1 MADMRLRS
9 AAGEPP
15 LARAEVFPEPKL
27 PDAAALVA
35 RGRALARSVTV
46 GRSPFLEQ
54 YGVDCENA
62 HKRRAMAE
70 GRVMLHAQIGYRDL
84 AKSRRAFAEI
94 HERTSKAGHPVERYG
109 ICLDFSMGYPPA
121 ERARRPRGTGLI
133 LERPEDFAALT
144 AMAPV
149 APHFGDF
156 VLGTPAAVENTSAAL
171 MAGSTAIGNL
181 GQYCTFRLPHWD
193 DDIATTEATLT
204 ALALIAAQPVEV
216 AVHSNLDDGFASLM
230 TDLASVLGMVLI
242 EQHIVERLLGG
253 RIAHCYG
260 HSFARPLTRMAFQHA
275 LAEVATGPGTMVYGN
290 TTIYGEGAGANFAG
304 LASYLL
310 VDILAQRRRP
320 SGHAVNAVPV
330 TEAERIPDIDEVVEA
345 QLFAG
350 RLIDRAEDWQILL
363 DPAPVE
369 ATAARILEGGRAF
382 RNRALAGLAEAG
394 IDTANP
400 FEMLL
405 ALRRIGPRRLE
416 RLFGSGEPDAE
427 RPGGRRPLVEATTIG
442 ELDRLAAK
450 TAAGLGAPARAAIA
464 AADFKACTATS
475 DVHEFGKI
483 LLDGTLR
490 RLGIRLLDAGV
501 SSDPETVARAAKAG
515 RADFIAVSTYNGVA
529 LDYLTGLKGALA
541 ALGLELPVFIGGR
554 LNQMPAAS
562 NTNLPV
568 DVGAELTAAG
578 AIVCRRVED
587 MLERLAELAA
597 RRPPRA

>member
-1 MADMRLRS
+1 MTDPRPPG

-15 LARAEVFPEPKL
+15 LARAAVFPEPEL

-35 RGRALARSVTV
+35 RGRALARTVTV
-46 GRSPFLEQ
+46 GACPFLEH
-54 YGVDCENA
+54 YGVACEND

-84 AKSRRAFAEI
+84 AKSRRAWAEI
-94 HERTSKAGHPVERYG
+94 HARTAAAGRAVERYG
-109 ICLDFSMGYPPA
+109 VCLDFSMGYPPA

-144 AMAPV
+144 GMAPV

-171 MAGSTAIGNL
+171 LAGATAIGNL
-181 GQYCTFRLPHWD
+181 GQYCTFRLPHWED
-193 DDIATTEATLT
+193 DVATTAATVT

-242 EQHIVERLLGG
+242 ERHIVEGLIGG
-253 RIAHCYG
+253 RVAHCYG
-260 HSFARPLTRMAFQHA
+260 HSFSRPLTRMAFQHA
-275 LAEVATGPGTMVYGN
+275 LAEASSGPGTMIYGN
-290 TTIYGEGAGANFAG
+290 TTIYGEGERANFAG

-310 VDILAQRRRP
+310 VDILAQQRRP
-320 SGHAVNAVPV
+320 SGHAINAVPV

-345 QLFAG
+345 QRFAA
-350 RLIDRAEDWQILL
+350 RLIERSDGWQALL

-369 ATAARILEGGRAF
+369 ATAARILDGGRAF
-382 RNRALAGLAEAG
+382 RDRALAGLAEAG
-394 IDTANP
+394 IDTADP

-405 ALRRIGPRRLE
+405 ALRRFGPRRLE
-416 RLFGSGEPDAE
+416 RLFGQGEPDAG

-442 ELDRLAAK
+442 ELERLAEK
-450 TAAGLGAPARAAIA
+450 TAAGLAPAARAAIA
-464 AADFKACTATS
+464 AAGLRACVATS

-490 RLGIRLLDAGV
+490 RLGVDLLDAGV
-501 SSDPETVARAAKAG
+501 SSDPETVARAAEAG

-529 LDYLTGLKGALA
+529 LDYLTALKA
-541 ALGLELPVFIGGR
+541 ALGALRLDIPVFIGGR
-554 LNQMPAAS
+554 LNQLPAAS
-562 NTNLPV
+562 NSSLPV
-568 DVGAELTAAG
+568 DVGEELAAAG

-587 MLERLAELAA
+587 MLDGLAA
-597 RRPPRA
+597 LARRRPPAA

>member
-1 MADMRLRS
+1 
-9 AAGEPP
+9 
-15 LARAEVFPEPKL
+15 
-27 PDAAALVA
+27 
-35 RGRALARSVTV
+35 
-46 GRSPFLEQ
+46 
-54 YGVDCENA
+54 
-62 HKRRAMAE
+62 
-70 GRVMLHAQIGYRDL
+70 
-84 AKSRRAFAEI
+84 
-94 HERTSKAGHPVERYG
+94 
-109 ICLDFSMGYPPA
+109 
-121 ERARRPRGTGLI
+121 
-133 LERPEDFAALT
+133 
-144 AMAPV
+144 
-149 APHFGDF
+149 
-156 VLGTPAAVENTSAAL
+156 
-171 MAGSTAIGNL
+171 
-181 GQYCTFRLPHWD
+181 
-193 DDIATTEATLT
+193 
-204 ALALIAAQPVEV
+204 
-216 AVHSNLDDGFASLM
+216 
-230 TDLASVLGMVLI
+230 
-242 EQHIVERLLGG
+242 
-253 RIAHCYG
+253 
-260 HSFARPLTRMAFQHA
+260 
-275 LAEVATGPGTMVYGN
+275 MVYGN

-350 RLIDRAEDWQILL
+350 RLIDRAEDWQALL

-369 ATAARILEGGRAF
+369 ATAARILGGGRAF
-382 RNRALAGLAEAG
+382 RDRALDGLAEAG

-416 RLFGSGEPDAE
+416 TLFGQGEPDAE

-464 AADFKACTATS
+464 AAGFKACTATS

-490 RLGIRLLDAGV
+490 RLGVGLLDAGV

-554 LNQMPAAS
+554 LNQMPASS

-587 MLERLAELAA
+587 MLERLAELAE